1 MNLRP
6 LSRPRA
12 ATNIARS
19 SRALLAFAVTAG
31 VTFQGTTFASAQDD
45 ASVESYLADLVNQ
58 ATDTKNQVTTMEGEM
73 GGLRESANKAR
84 VDLTESQKKAQEA
97 QNQVLDA
104 RGRLKQS
111 DKDVQ
116 EAQKRL
122 DEIARSAYAQGGDA
136 TPVHLA
142 AGGGDAAADTLDRAS
157 YIRMASEKQ
166 QNEVQRL
173 DLARTQTANEESTL
187 RDSRNS
193 ADQAVSAALDA
204 YKAASDALAS
214 SQQKLKDIQAAY
226 KKLVAERDA
235 AQKRLEAARKAVD
248 AFSNTH
254 PQASSWDKRRV
265 AETAADG
272 AAKAADSQ
280 TDKPENSAAT
290 MESAA
295 PAESAKP
302 AESTG
307 STDSTESTESNDAAE
322 SAPANSTDKQNS
334 TAEGKTEDKTPVS
347 EDPATLPEMQDVST
361 DFEGSAAGDNQ
372 RQQALDGLAAAGRD
386 AAMAGFATVNAGGS
400 AQSAINAAANAGRQT
415 AGNAYDAAM
424 GVNNAGTG
432 GTDGI
437 TGTEG
442 GAEDTNAPQREDNA
456 PVDAVADPIQDAVN
470 QAQSNQDLPPSD
482 ASVDS
487 SGTAAQ
493 QIERVIERAR
503 SQLGVTYAWGGG
515 NYYGPTKGIRDGGV
529 ADSYGDYAKVGFDCS
544 GLMMYAF
551 YAAGIELQHYSGYQ
565 YTSGRQVP
573 VSEAKRGDMLF
584 WGPGGSN
591 HVALYLG
598 DGQMIEAPQSGS
610 TVQISPVRWGG
621 IAPYAVRMIE

>member
-122 DEIARSAYAQGGDA
+122 NEIARSAYAQGGDA

-204 YKAASDALAS
+204 YKAASEALAS

-280 TDKPENSAAT
+280 TVKPENSAAT
-290 MESAA
+290 
-295 PAESAKP
+295 
-302 AESTG
+302 
-307 STDSTESTESNDAAE
+307 TESNDAAE
-322 SAPANSTDKQNS
+322 SAPENSTDKQNS
-334 TAEGKTEDKTPVS
+334 PAEGKTEDKTPAS

-386 AAMAGFATVNAGGS
+386 AAMAGFATANAGGS

-424 GVNNAGTG
+424 GVDNAGTG

-442 GAEDTNAPQREDNA
+442 GAADTNAPQREDNA
-456 PVDAVADPIQDAVN
+456 PVDAVADPVQDAVN
-470 QAQSNQDLPPSD
+470 QAQTNQDLPPSD

-551 YAAGIELQHYSGYQ
+551 YAVGIELQHYSGYQ

-621 IAPYAVRMIE
+621 IAPYAVRLIE

>member
-31 VTFQGTTFASAQDD
+31 VTFQGTAFASAQDD

-187 RDSRNS
+187 RDSRNT

-204 YKAASDALAS
+204 YKAASEALAS

-265 AETAADG
+265 AEAAADG
-272 AAKAADSQ
+272 AGKAADSRAE
-280 TDKPENSAAT
+280 KPENSAT
-290 MESAA
+290 TTESAA
-295 PAESAKP
+295 PAEATKP
-302 AESTG
+302 NEPTEP
-307 STDSTESTESNDAAE
+307 TEPTESES
-322 SAPANSTDKQNS
+322 ANSTEQQDA
-334 TAEGKTEDKTPVS
+334 TAESKTEDKTPAS

-386 AAMAGFATVNAGGS
+386 AAMAGFATANAGGS
-400 AQSAINAAANAGRQT
+400 VQSAISAAANAGRET

-424 GVNNAGTG
+424 GVDNTGTG

-442 GAEDTNAPQREDNA
+442 GAADTNAPQREDNA
-456 PVDAVADPIQDAVN
+456 PVDAVADPVQDAVN
-470 QAQSNQDLPPSD
+470 QAQTNQDLPPSD

-551 YAAGIELQHYSGYQ
+551 YAVGIELQHYSGYQ